1 MYIRK
6 CAVHLK
12 SENVMKMNK
21 RQRDTREDSERNAL

>member
-1 MYIRK
+1 MNIRK

-21 RQRDTREDSERNAL
+21 RQRDTREAQ